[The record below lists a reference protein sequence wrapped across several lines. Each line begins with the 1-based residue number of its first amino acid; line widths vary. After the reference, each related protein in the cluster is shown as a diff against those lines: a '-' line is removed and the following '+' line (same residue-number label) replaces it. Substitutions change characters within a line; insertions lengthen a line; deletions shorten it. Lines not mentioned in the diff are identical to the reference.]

1 MAANNVS
8 NSKFTSTIA
17 SSLFMNETYEPQRT
31 NNFELQIV
39 GLHNIVK
46 AGYEAGENAGTKLT
60 NGFSEEVW
68 RRLNSEKESTV
79 RELILSIKSAFSPKT
94 SVGVLEIQYG
104 NTKTKF
110 AGIPSYDSG
119 TITWNDFYDY
129 DTELILKAWQSAAFD
144 DTTGAIGDAVN
155 YKRTAYL
162 TMFSPSGRKA
172 RRWKLYN
179 CWVSDVN
186 GDDFSN
192 DGNNTRSLSAT
203 FIYDK
208 AVRLENVEG
217 ESALGIGDYTV
228 GNTISV
234 GDTIVSK

>member
-1 MAANNVS
+1 MAAGNVVDT
-8 NSKFTSTIA
+8 KFTSTIA

-46 AGYEAGENAGTKLT
+46 AG
-60 NGFSEEVW
+60 FSSGDKNHGYSDEVW
-68 RRLNSEKESTV
+68 RRLNKEKESTV

-94 SVGVLEIQYG
+94 SVSVLEMQYG

-110 AGIPSYDSG
+110 AGIPSYDNG

-144 DTTGAIGDAVN
+144 DTTGAIGDAIN

-192 DGNNTRSLSAT
+192 DGNNTRGLSAT
-203 FIYDK
+203 FVYDK
-208 AVRLENVEG
+208 AVRLENVDG
-217 ESALGIGDYTV
+217 ESALGTAEYTV
-228 GNTISV
+228 QNTISV
-234 GDTIVSK
+234 GDTIVRG

>member
-1 MAANNVS
+1 MAADNVKNN
-8 NSKFTSTIA
+8 KFTSTIA

-39 GLHNIVK
+39 GLHDIVK
-46 AGYEAGENAGTKLT
+46 AGYSIDSPNH
-60 NGFSEEVW
+60 GFSNEVW
-68 RRLNSEKESTV
+68 RRLNAEKEATT

-94 SVGVLEIQYG
+94 SVSVLEMQYG

-110 AGIPSYDSG
+110 AGIPSYDNG

-144 DTTGAIGDAVN
+144 DTTGAIGDAIN

-192 DGNNTRSLSAT
+192 DGNNTRGLAAT
-203 FIYDK
+203 FVYDK
-208 AVRLENVEG
+208 AVRLEEVDG
-217 ESALGIGDYTV
+217 ESALGIEDYTV
-228 GNTISV
+228 QNTISV
-234 GDTIVSK
+234 GDTIVRG

>member
-1 MAANNVS
+1 MPIANNVDHL
-8 NSKFTSTIA
+8 KKYTTTLA

-39 GLHNIVK
+39 GLDTLVR
-46 AGYEAGENAGTKLT
+46 AGHTIKDKN
-60 NGFSEEVW
+60 NGYSDEIW
-68 RRLNSEKESTV
+68 SRLQNHKNETT

-94 SVGVLEIQYG
+94 SISVIEMQYG

-119 TITWNDFYDY
+119 TITWNDYYDY
-129 DTELILKAWQSAAFD
+129 DTELLLKAWQAAAYD
-144 DTTGAIGDAVN
+144 EVTGAVGDAID

-162 TMFSPSGRKA
+162 TMFSPSGRSA

-192 DGNNTRSLSAT
+192 DGNGPRGLAAT

-208 AVRLENVEG
+208 AVRLENATQEV
-217 ESALGIGDYTV
+217 SALGTNEYTV
-228 GNTISV
+228 GNTLSV
-234 GDTIVSK
+234 GDTTL

>member
-1 MAANNVS
+1 MAAGNVVDT
-8 NSKFTSTIA
+8 KFTSTIA

-46 AGYEAGENAGTKLT
+46 AG
-60 NGFSEEVW
+60 FSSSDKNHGYSDEVW
-68 RRLNSEKESTV
+68 RRLNKEKESTV

-94 SVGVLEIQYG
+94 SVSVLEMQYG

-110 AGIPSYDSG
+110 AGIPSYDNG

-144 DTTGAIGDAVN
+144 DTTGAIGDAIN

-192 DGNNTRSLSAT
+192 DGNNTRGLSAT
-203 FIYDK
+203 FVYDK
-208 AVRLENVEG
+208 AVRLENVDG
-217 ESALGIGDYTV
+217 ESALGTAEYTV
-228 GNTISV
+228 QNTISV
-234 GDTIVSK
+234 GDTIVRG